1 MKDIISY
8 MVDWVIHY
16 LRNKDIVAKNIVSI
30 DTVQE
35 GLLVK
40 YKNSEQFY
48 KLLPSIVD
56 CNEIIQK
63 IKEHPNFALVL
74 LNSRDNFQIITQ
86 NWKRFIDF
94 QQFTILFINPFS
106 QLDTKWIINP
116 YIHNK
121 ICDNASLLTG
131 LKSIFGTVE
140 PISEDQYKRLV
151 SNT

>member
-1 MKDIISY
+1 MQNIVSY
-8 MVDWVIHY
+8 MTEWIIHY
-16 LRNKDIVAKNIVSI
+16 LRNKDIVAKNIISI
-30 DTVQE
+30 DIVSD

-63 IKEHPNFALVL
+63 IKEHLNLALVL

-94 QQFTILFINPFS
+94 PQFTILFINPFS

-140 PISEDQYKRLV
+140 PISEDQFKRLV